1 MTPPATANAATSAGL
16 TRAEILSQP
25 AAWADTLAIAAAA
38 ADDLRA
44 IRQREQPDAVVFTGC
59 GSTYYVA
66 MLAAAAMRQ
75 TGGVDARAVPAS
87 ELLLYPAMALPHRG
101 RTMLVAISRSGS
113 TSETVRACRDFVA
126 ADRGPLV
133 TISGYADEPMATLGA
148 VNLLIPAARE
158 ESIVQT
164 RAFTSLAVAA
174 VFAVA
179 AWTGD
184 EATLADLAGLPAAGQ
199 RAIDAH
205 LPVVAELAREPF
217 DRFFFLG
224 SGPHYA
230 IACEAGLKTK
240 EVTLTPAEPFHFLEF
255 RHGPKSLV
263 TPETLVVGL
272 LSGAHDALE
281 RPVIDEMAALGGRTL
296 AFGETGA
303 DLDYASGIGELA
315 RAILPLPAIQWF
327 ACARALAQGFDPD
340 RPRNLTQVIS
350 LDLG

>member
-1 MTPPATANAATSAGL
+1 MIQSAGL
-16 TRAEILSQP
+16 TKAEIL
-25 AAWADTLAIAAAA
+25 T
-38 ADDLRA
+38 
-44 IRQREQPDAVVFTGC
+44 QPDAWAETVGLLRAVSGELRALWDRERPETVVFTGC

-66 MLAAAAMRQ
+66 MLAAAALRQ
-75 TGGVDARAVPAS
+75 GCGADARAVPAS
-87 ELLLYPAMALPHRG
+87 ELLLYPGMSLPHRG

-126 ADRGPLV
+126 AGRGPLV
-133 TISGYADEPMATLGA
+133 TISGYADEPMAGLGV
-148 VNLLIPAARE
+148 VNLVVPAARE

-164 RAFTSLAVAA
+164 RAFTSLAIAS
-174 VFAVA
+174 VFAA
-179 AWTGD
+179 ALWAGD
-184 EATLADLAGLPAAGQ
+184 ERTLAGLDGLPTAGKAA
-199 RAIDAH
+199 IEAH
-205 LPVVAELAREPF
+205 LPVVAELARRQF

-272 LSGAHDALE
+272 LSGEHDAME
-281 RPVIDEMAALGGRTL
+281 RPVVAEMAALGGKTL
-296 AFGETGA
+296 TLGPDGA
-303 DLDYASGIGELA
+303 DLAYDSGLGELA
-315 RAILPLPAIQWF
+315 RCILPLPAIQWF
-327 ACARALAQGFDPD
+327 ACERALAQGFDPD
-340 RPRNLTQVIS
+340 RPRNLTQVIE